1 MNRQQGSIARAFT
14 LVEVLIVVIILGIL
28 AAVVVPQFSNAS
40 QEATGASLKST
51 LDVIKDR
58 VDYEKHQSP
67 TSQYPTAI
75 SPTWF
80 ASQIGPLHPENSFG
94 VPNVQILSNAG
105 MMHPTNKVLKAG
117 VTGAFWYNP
126 TEGVIRARVKDQG
139 TSASTLTFYNDVNDS
154 NETSLGN
161 YTGGAS

>member
-67 TSQYPTAI
+67 TSQYPTVI

-80 ASQIGPLHPENSFG
+80 ASQIGPLHPGNSFG
-94 VPNVQILSNAG
+94 VANVEVDTTAG
-105 MMHPTNKVLKAG
+105 RMHPVNKVLVAG
-117 VTGAFWYNP
+117 VAGAYWYNS
-126 TEGVIRARVKDQG
+126 TEGIIRARVKDQG

-154 NETSLGN
+154 NETTLGN